1 MAIVYYVDGT
11 GYRGINGA
19 TMGYSN
25 LPANKKL
32 SILKDA
38 MGWLDS
44 NESGSNHAKEIE
56 QSSKMLI
63 RCKAD
68 ALMITHALS
77 KMQTLTMFYESQAR
91 VGGEKVYVIEEAE

>member
-11 GYRGINGA
+11 GYQGINGA

-38 MGWLDS
+38 IGWLDS
-44 NESGSNHAKEIE
+44 RESGSNHAKEIE

-68 ALMITHALS
+68 GMMISHALT
-77 KMQTLTMFYESQAR
+77 KMRELTIFYESQAR
-91 VGGEKVYVIEEAE
+91 VGGERIYVIAEAN